1 MKEEEEVFKS
11 LITRIKADHPLTSA
25 GIDVLP
31 LDGFSI
37 LEKGDGFKI
46 SYCWELE
53 PGFYL
58 FSLYNSYRL
67 RNIDPAVQKPRYRSF
82 KYLYCFLTLSTDL
95 PDTIIRPNT
104 LGEKLANLITHSHMK
119 IPHNSKFNNRY
130 LLESTAPE
138 VIISRMTDELIL
150 HIERFNELYIEIR
163 DKKCLLLHLRPANY
177 DETVQ
182 LIEISKELLAI

>member
-1 MKEEEEVFKS
+1 
-11 LITRIKADHPLTSA
+11 
-25 GIDVLP
+25 
-31 LDGFSI
+31 
-37 LEKGDGFKI
+37 
-46 SYCWELE
+46 
-53 PGFYL
+53 
-58 FSLYNSYRL
+58 
-67 RNIDPAVQKPRYRSF
+67 
-82 KYLYCFLTLSTDL
+82 
-95 PDTIIRPNT
+95 
-104 LGEKLANLITHSHMK
+104 MK